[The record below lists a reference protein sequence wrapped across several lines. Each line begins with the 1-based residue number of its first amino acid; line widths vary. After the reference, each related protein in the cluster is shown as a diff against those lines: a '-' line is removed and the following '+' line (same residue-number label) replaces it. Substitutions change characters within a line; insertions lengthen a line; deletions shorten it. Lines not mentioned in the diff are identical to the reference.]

1 MKLAFVTISTL
12 FACLLISCTE
22 QNVSSGDMIEDVQP
36 PLTQEQQGMKIY
48 LDPVTGKPSI
58 PPTGAAVAGT
68 TSPAV
73 SSSLNTS
80 TQGLVEQPA
89 PGGGMMLDLKGRFQ
103 SSTKA
108 TVGKDGSIVI
118 EHLPTTQSSALSK
131 EK

>member
-1 MKLAFVTISTL
+1 MKLAFVTVSAL
-12 FACLLISCTE
+12 FICLLISCTD
-22 QNVSSGDMIEDVQP
+22 QNISSGDMKVDVPP
-36 PLTQEQQGMKIY
+36 PLTQEQQGLKIY
-48 LDPVTGKPSI
+48 LDPVTGRPSI
-58 PPTGAAVAGT
+58 PPTGAAVSDT

-108 TVGKDGSIVI
+108 TVREDGSIVI

>member
-1 MKLAFVTISTL
+1 MKLVSVTASTL
-12 FACLLISCTE
+12 FVCLLISCTD
-22 QNVSSGDMIEDVQP
+22 QNASSGNAIEGVQSP
-36 PLTQEQQGMKIY
+36 VAQKQQGMKIY
-48 LDPVTGKPSI
+48 LDPVTGKPST
-58 PPTGAAVAGT
+58 PPTGATVAGPA
-68 TSPAV
+68 SPAV
-73 SSSLNTS
+73 SADLNTS

-118 EHLPTTQSSALSK
+118 EHLPTTQSSALPK